1 MGIVNNIN
9 MKKKIAILGSTGS
22 IGKST
27 LEIIKKVNQF
37 KVKLLVT
44 HKNYSEIIKQINI
57 FKPEI
62 VVVINEEIYTKVK
75 KKYKNKKLVL
85 LNNIENIQ
93 KYIKK
98 IDVTVSAIPGIAGL
112 KPTILF
118 TKISKKILIAN
129 KEAIICGWHLI
140 KKDAIRHKT
149 ELISIDSEHFSINT
163 LLKNFPNKKI
173 EKIYITASGGPFLK
187 LNYNKF
193 KNIKPKDATKHPKW
207 KMGKKI
213 SVDSATLMNK
223 VLEITEAL
231 KLFPFN
237 LKKYEIVIHPDS
249 LIHAIIKINNGT
261 SIYLHHVP
269 DMKIPI
275 ANALLE
281 NFNYNIFSNKKNKS
295 LNKIQNLNFMP
306 VDKKRFPSVNLI
318 PDMNRGKSSAIIIN
332 AANEI
337 FVDEFLKKNIN
348 FTAIVSY
355 LKLVLKDK
363 NYIKT
368 SNLTTYSVKNIYT
381 IDSWARSVALKIIKK
396 KKNNA

>member
-1 MGIVNNIN
+1 

-27 LEIIKKVNQF
+27 LEIVKKINKF
-37 KVKLLVT
+37 EVKLLLT
-44 HKNYSEIIKQINI
+44 NKNFIEITKQIKI
-57 FKPEI
+57 FKPH
-62 VVVINEEIYTKVK
+62 VVIIINKDVYSKVK
-75 KKYKNKKLVL
+75 KKYPNKKFVL

-93 KYIKK
+93 RYIKK
-98 IDVTVSAIPGIAGL
+98 IDITVSAIPGIAGL

-118 TKISKKILIAN
+118 TKMSKKILIAN

-140 KKDAIRHKT
+140 KKNAIKYKS
-149 ELISIDSEHFSINT
+149 EIVPIDSEHFSINT
-163 LLKNFPNKKI
+163 LLKNIPNNKI

-187 LNYNKF
+187 LNLNKF
-193 KNIKPKDATKHPKW
+193 KNIKPKDAIKHPKW

-237 LKKYEIVIHPDS
+237 LKKYEIIIHPDS

-261 SIYLHHVP
+261 SIYLHHLP

-281 NFNYNIFSNKKNKS
+281 DFNYNTFFNQRNKNPNK
-295 LNKIQNLNFMP
+295 LQNLNFTP
-306 VDKKRFPSVNLI
+306 VDKKRFPSVSLV
-318 PDMNRGKSSAIIIN
+318 PEMNRGKSSAVIIN

-337 FVDEFLKKNIN
+337 FVDEFLKNNIN
-348 FTAIVSY
+348 FNAIVSY

-368 SNLTTYSVKNIYT
+368 SNLSTYSIKNIYT
-381 IDSWARSVALKIIKK
+381 IDSWARKTALKIIKK
-396 KKNNA
+396 KNNNA